1 MPADLLAHARKLAAE
16 EAAAGKLPLPAG
28 EVAANDAGEACHL
41 AAPQAARRA
50 LLRVPPPF
58 GRRQSST
65 KINKS
70 SRGGRPPRHLRAQL
84 QRDSRRAAAPDAD
97 GGRRRRRAAHAAHAA
112 HAANA
117 GRGEVRAPRARA
129 PRPAPRS
136 CASAAPSEPPTSAPA
151 PARWRAGEGARGASL
166 AGDRTTERVLHG
178 RRGGGG
184 PVDARTARLRPPRA
198 PQNSSD
204 GKTPPGAR

>member
-41 AAPQAARRA
+41 AALQAARRA
-50 LLRVPPPF
+50 LLRRRPPF

-84 QRDSRRAAAPDAD
+84 QRDSRA
-97 GGRRRRRAAHAAHAA
+97 
-112 HAANA
+112 
-117 GRGEVRAPRARA
+117 RAPRMRTEGGGDAGPRTPRTPRTPGGGRCAPRAPAPRA
-129 PRPAPRS
+129 PRPAPARRRLRRS
-136 CASAAPSEPPTSAPA
+136 LRQAPRPRGARARGRGRAAP
-151 PARWRAGEGARGASL
+151 L
-166 AGDRTTERVLHG
+166 ADDGTMERVLHG